1 MEFNTIPHKFW
12 WVVHNSI
19 KKEPIAGPIF
29 ITDYSTISLLKNK
42 KSYHNLLFL
51 FYLILKCNLSH
62 ALWIF
67 INFKIFTGT
76 LNLINFRD

>member
-1 MEFNTIPHKFW
+1 MTMKLFYIIKEDIRTQENVEFNTIPHKFW

-51 FYLILKCNLSH
+51 FYLILKYLPEH
-62 ALWIF
+62 
-67 INFKIFTGT
+67 
-76 LNLINFRD
+76 